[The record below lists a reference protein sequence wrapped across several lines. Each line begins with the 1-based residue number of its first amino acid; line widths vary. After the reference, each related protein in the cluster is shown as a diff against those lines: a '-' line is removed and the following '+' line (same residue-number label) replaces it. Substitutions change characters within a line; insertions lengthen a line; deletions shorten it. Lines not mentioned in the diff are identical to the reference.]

1 MPGRQPR
8 YLKLG
13 PLYDDDPPTGDSK
26 DPPAQKPK
34 EGGAGSGRG
43 EGPGIC
49 DCCCNVLGGIVA
61 LFKCC

>member
-13 PLYDDDPPTGDSK
+13 PLYDDPPTMDRN

-34 EGGAGSGRG
+34 PKPKNGDGSSK
-43 EGPGIC
+43 
-49 DCCCNVLGGIVA
+49 DACCGLGGLECQA
-61 LFKCC
+61 LFGNCC